1 MATMNNT
8 DTTRRYTKYS
18 RHVNDSS
25 ERIDAQDINKVQEN
39 ININEDAINIVKD
52 TAFQERVYTIFENNL
67 YTNAMFI
74 DDYQNGMYIDKV
86 KSNNHH
92 LDGSLRS
99 VSVDNKTST
108 ASISSINIHS
118 VHGEHIEINDLF
130 LITNQYT
137 PVGSRIKYYIELIS
151 GERYEITPN
160 ALKTPLHFSSN
171 IAYGFRLIT
180 EITPNALGE
189 SPEINGYAILYWDK
203 KVEEDLGLT
212 NPDLKR
218 FP

>member
-8 DTTRRYTKYS
+8 DATRRYTKYS
-18 RHVNDSS
+18 RHVNNSS
-25 ERIDAQDINKVQEN
+25 ERIDANDINKVQEN
-39 ININEDAINIVKD
+39 INTNEEAINVIKD

-74 DDYQNGMYIDKV
+74 DDYQNGMYIDKPN
-86 KSNNHH
+86 STNH
-92 LDGSLRS
+92 LIDGKLRS
-99 VSVDNKTST
+99 VSVDDKKLPAIITST
-108 ASISSINIHS
+108 KIHS
-118 VHGEHIEINDLF
+118 VHGEEIQLNDFF
-130 LITNQYT
+130 LITNQTT
-137 PVGSRIKYYIELIS
+137 PVGSKIKYYIELVS
-151 GERYEITPN
+151 GERYEITAN
-160 ALKTPLHFSSN
+160 ALKTPLHFSEN
-171 IAYGFRLIT
+171 IRFGFKLIT

-203 KVEEDLGLT
+203 KVEEDYGIT